1 MFKFIFLSLSCSLA
15 HARALSVPA
24 ECQKLAW
31 KAGHKRECVTG
42 AAGAGAVGSQ
52 ALGRALG
59 MRQDTVVRWTAKQK
73 RLWEKMKDLDAKQD
87 WRGLAA
93 LENEARTVATQAPT
107 DLACNIYNRLGCCY
121 ESMGQYGK
129 AIELHEEHKKIA
141 EEVGDRAGV
150 GRACGNLCRC
160 YAQDGKFD
168 QALTY
173 GNQRY
178 QISRELQLRNEELK
192 AAHDIGTVLRLALSA
207 DRRGHATE
215 ASPGQASDAG
225 VCGAPHTPSSLSE
238 GMICRA
244 EEAERWLRIALEG
257 GLPRTHLQLARLDF
271 DTGREEEALAHL
283 KLYLAWCV
291 EGARGKCEGCG
302 QVRGEDAQMLTC
314 GGELSLLRHCC
325 LHLCCACAQ
334 MLTCSCLTHSKAA
347 A

>member
-1 MFKFIFLSLSCSLA
+1 MGQYGKAIELHQESKKIVEEVGD
-15 HARALSVPA
+15 RASVGRT
-24 ECQKLAW
+24 C
-31 KAGHKRECVTG
+31 GN
-42 AAGAGAVGSQ
+42 
-52 ALGRALG
+52 LG
-59 MRQDTVVRWTAKQK
+59 
-73 RLWEKMKDLDAKQD
+73 
-87 WRGLAA
+87 
-93 LENEARTVATQAPT
+93 N
-107 DLACNIYNRLGCCY
+107 CY

-129 AIELHEEHKKIA
+129 AIKLHQEHKKIA

-150 GRACGNLCRC
+150 GTASCNLGNCYMSMGQYVKAIGLHQEHKKIAEELGDRAGVGRACGNLCRS

-173 GNQRY
+173 GNQRHK
-178 QISRELQLRNEELK
+178 ISRELQLRDEELQ
-192 AAHDIGTVLRLALSA
+192 AAHDMGTVLRLALSA

-257 GLPRTHLQLARLDF
+257 GLLCTHLQLARLDF